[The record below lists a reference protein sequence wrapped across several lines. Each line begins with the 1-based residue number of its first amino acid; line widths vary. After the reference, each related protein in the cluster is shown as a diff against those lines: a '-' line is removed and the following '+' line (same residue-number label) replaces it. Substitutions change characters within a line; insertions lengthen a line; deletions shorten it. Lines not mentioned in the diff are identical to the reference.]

1 MNQKTASKDD
11 KPPVD
16 WEAIERDY
24 RAGVM
29 TMRQIAQGRGIT
41 HAAIHK
47 RAMRDCWVRAKLGRS
62 EPIPIG
68 DMPEARADQ
77 RGFLYVIYMDDSAG
91 QRYFKIGFASTFTAR
106 FGAHQCASP
115 FPLHVACAYFVGDMR
130 SEERFLHDILS
141 EKRIRGEWFKLSND
155 DLTMISERALLVNG
169 SCLEEIA

>member
-1 MNQKTASKDD
+1 MTDKTASKPP
-11 KPPVD
+11 KPQVD

-29 TMRQIAQGRGIT
+29 TLRQIAQGQGIT
-41 HAAIHK
+41 HVAIHR
-47 RAMRDCWVRAKLGRS
+47 RAMRDCWAREKPGRK
-62 EPIPIG
+62 EPVPIG
-68 DMPEARADQ
+68 DIPETKVDQ

-106 FGAHQCASP
+106 LGAHQCASP

-130 SEERFLHDILS
+130 SEERFLHDLFS